1 MRAAWHYQHIVV
13 NLLILGYVPLDRPLQ
28 GGTVAVVALSDPDFL
43 VDPYPAITEHRHRG
57 IVPNPDQGGW
67 WVLDSDTIW
76 QLIRDPK
83 SASDPELADP
93 DAPITK
99 VFKQGRLSMFYMDPP
114 DHSRVRGSVKA
125 DFAPRPVA
133 DLTASITATATEI
146 LERLP
151 AAGRIDI
158 AAQFCDA
165 LPMTVMCDFLGVEPC
180 RRDEFRQWT
189 LTRIGRMF
197 NPKLSATPEFAEATE
212 RLRGYF
218 AERIA
223 AAQRGPVPGLVG
235 QLVTGG
241 ELSHDEM
248 VDLLV
253 VMLGAGIITTA
264 DLLGNT
270 LHALV
275 THPDEL
281 AVLRADPSLIP
292 DAIEETLRYDS
303 PALSA
308 GRILTEDR
316 EMFGELIP
324 AGTWLRLMTA
334 AVGRDPARNPE
345 PDRYRIRRER
355 REHVAFGGGLHHC
368 LGMHLG
374 KLEAVIGLRL
384 VLERYGSIRLA
395 DGPGAAQRR
404 NMPGFRGFDHLV
416 VEVA

>member
-1 MRAAWHYQHIVV
+1 
-13 NLLILGYVPLDRPLQ
+13 
-28 GGTVAVVALSDPDFL
+28 VAVVALSDPDF
-43 VDPYPAITEHRHRG
+43 VIDPYPAITEHRHRG

-67 WVLDSDTIW
+67 WVLDSDAIW
-76 QLIRDPK
+76 QLIRDPR
-83 SASDPELADP
+83 SASDPDLADP

-114 DHSRVRGSVKA
+114 DHTRIRGSVKA
-125 DFAPRPVA
+125 DFAPRQVT
-133 DLTASITATATEI
+133 DLSTSIEATAAGI

-151 AAGRIDI
+151 DSGRIDI
-158 AAQFCDA
+158 AAEFCDA
-165 LPMTVMCDFLGVEPC
+165 LPMTVMSEFLGVEPEV
-180 RRDEFRQWT
+180 RDEFRNWT

-197 NPKLSATPEFAEATE
+197 NPKLSQTPEFAEATD

-218 AERIA
+218 ADRIA
-223 AAQRGPVPGLVG
+223 VARQGPVPGLVG
-235 QLVTGG
+235 QLVSGG
-241 ELSHDEM
+241 ELEHDEM

-264 DLLGNT
+264 DLLANT
-270 LHALV
+270 LHALL

-281 AVLRADPSLIP
+281 AELRADPSLVP

-316 EMFGELIP
+316 EMFGQHIR

-334 AVGRDPARNPE
+334 AVGRDPARNPD
-345 PDRYRIRRER
+345 PDRYWIRRDR

-368 LGMHLG
+368 LGLHLG
-374 KLEAVIGLRL
+374 KLEGAIGLRQ
-384 VLERYGSIRLA
+384 VLERYATMRLA
-395 DGPGAAQRR
+395 DEDGAAQRR
-404 NMPGFRGFDHLV
+404 NIPGFRGFDHLWV
-416 VEVA
+416 DVA

>member
-1 MRAAWHYQHIVV
+1 
-13 NLLILGYVPLDRPLQ
+13 
-28 GGTVAVVALSDPDFL
+28 VAVVALSDPDFL

-67 WVLDSDTIW
+67 WVLDSDAIW

-83 SASDPELADP
+83 SASDPDLADP

-114 DHSRVRGSVKA
+114 DHTRVRGSVKA

-146 LERLP
+146 LARLP
-151 AAGRIDI
+151 VQGRIDL
-158 AAQFCDA
+158 AADFCDA
-165 LPMTVMCDFLGVEPC
+165 LPMTVMCDFLGVEPH
-180 RRDEFRQWT
+180 RRDEFREWT

-197 NPKLSATPEFAEATE
+197 NPKLSRTPEFAEATE
-212 RLRGYF
+212 HLRGYF

-223 AAQRGPVPGLVG
+223 AAQRGPVSGLVG
-235 QLVTGG
+235 RLVAGG
-241 ELSHDEM
+241 DLAHDEM

-264 DLLGNT
+264 DLLANT
-270 LHALV
+270 LHALL
-275 THPDEL
+275 THPEEMAEL
-281 AVLRADPSLIP
+281 RSDPSLIP
-292 DAIEETLRYDS
+292 DAIEETLRFDS

-316 EMFGELIP
+316 VMFGELISG
-324 AGTWLRLMTA
+324 GTWLRLMTA
-334 AVGRDPARNPE
+334 AVGRDPARNPD

-374 KLEAVIGLRL
+374 KLEGVIGVRL
-384 VLERYGSIRLA
+384 LLERYRSIRLA
-395 DGPGAAQRR
+395 DVPTPAQRR
-404 NMPGFRGFDHLV
+404 NIPGFRGFDHLLV
-416 VEVA
+416 DVA